1 MNELSYP
8 QTVSPAETAP
18 DTVLCEHCNS
28 PFTRRTGNG
37 GKPQR
42 FCSPQCRHAFHA
54 QREQRS
60 PTCSADTTVF
70 ARSLPPLSRA
80 QGTLQQQP
88 PERGLSFRSRWR
100 RRAWNQQRFRKW
112 LFRELGYYGFIRML
126 SPGCLGVDGMGK
138 APHWR
143 LTEEWHGG
151 QPPTREF
158 LNWDGEKY
166 RKQKS
171 LRYYLRKKQNPVPN
185 SGDTPSPIV
194 GTYTSKTVSPKVG
207 T

>member
-60 PTCSADTTVF
+60 PTCSADTTVPAVIQPTEKDVRETAGSDF
-70 ARSLPPLSRA
+70 DWVKNEDDIVLRSQPETAIYFNPHGSLVIRQRNWPDDDPLSSSTPRA
-80 QGTLQQQP
+80 
-88 PERGLSFRSRWR
+88 S
-100 RRAWNQQRFRKW
+100 
-112 LFRELGYYGFIRML
+112 
-126 SPGCLGVDGMGK
+126 
-138 APHWR
+138 
-143 LTEEWHGG
+143 
-151 QPPTREF
+151 
-158 LNWDGEKY
+158 
-166 RKQKS
+166 
-171 LRYYLRKKQNPVPN
+171 
-185 SGDTPSPIV
+185 
-194 GTYTSKTVSPKVG
+194 TVSS
-207 T
+207 TS

>member
-1 MNELSYP
+1 
-8 QTVSPAETAP
+8 
-18 DTVLCEHCNS
+18 
-28 PFTRRTGNG
+28 
-37 GKPQR
+37 
-42 FCSPQCRHAFHA
+42 
-54 QREQRS
+54 
-60 PTCSADTTVF
+60 
-70 ARSLPPLSRA
+70 
-80 QGTLQQQP
+80 
-88 PERGLSFRSRWR
+88 
-100 RRAWNQQRFRKW
+100 
-112 LFRELGYYGFIRML
+112 ML